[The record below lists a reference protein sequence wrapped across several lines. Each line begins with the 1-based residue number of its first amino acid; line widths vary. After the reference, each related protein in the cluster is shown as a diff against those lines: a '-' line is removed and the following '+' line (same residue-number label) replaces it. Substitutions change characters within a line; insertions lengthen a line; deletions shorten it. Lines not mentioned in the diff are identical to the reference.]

1 MNHERQRIDTGSV
14 DTGRARETRRPHV
27 PRYAELRCHSC
38 FSFLEGASHPE
49 ELVAR
54 AAELGLSALALT
66 DVNGL
71 YGIVRAHGE
80 AKRRGFPL
88 LVGEELV
95 VTGLTPGR
103 PARLVLLAQDRE
115 GYAGLCQLATR
126 AHGAEDPARAAP
138 RRPRDEVA
146 VPLEEVAAR
155 PRGLFALF
163 PGADG
168 DAAARLKE
176 IFGVRLA
183 LGVARHR
190 VAGEEARVL
199 AARAIGRRVGIPVA
213 ATNDVHTHDRR
224 RQVLQDVLTCVRHG
238 TTVDRAGRRLF
249 PNAERTLKGP
259 DEMARLWS
267 DFPEA
272 LETAA
277 EIADACL
284 FRMEEIR
291 GEHPLPPVV
300 VERAALAGGAAIAMS
315 SPAQDERAVAPVPNR
330 ALRTTPTAASASAEI
345 GFLRPVTLS
354 VATRR

>member
-88 LVGEELV
+88 VVGAELV

-115 GYAGLCQLATR
+115 GYAGLCQLVTR

-146 VPLEEVAAR
+146 VPLERGRRAPARALRAFSRRGRGCSRAAEGDLRR
-155 PRGLFALF
+155 P
-163 PGADG
+163 
-168 DAAARLKE
+168 AR
-176 IFGVRLA
+176 
-183 LGVARHR
+183 ARR
-190 VAGEEARVL
+190 WPVTGSPGEEARVL
-199 AARAIGRRVGIPVA
+199 AARAIGRRLGIPVA
-213 ATNDVHTHDRR
+213 VTNDVHTHDRR

-277 EIADACL
+277 EIADACR

-300 VERAALAGGAAIAMS
+300 VERAALAGGAAVAMS

-330 ALRTTPTAASASAEI
+330 ACGRRPTA
-345 GFLRPVTLS
+345 GFGFGRDWIS
-354 VATRR
+354 